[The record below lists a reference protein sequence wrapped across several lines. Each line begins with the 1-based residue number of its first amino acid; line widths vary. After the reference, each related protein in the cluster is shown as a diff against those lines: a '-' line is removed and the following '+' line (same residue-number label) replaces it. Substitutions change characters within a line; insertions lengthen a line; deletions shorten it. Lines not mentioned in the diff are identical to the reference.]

1 MHKGRD
7 GRQIN
12 TTGVCIERNDRYCV
26 VYRGTRAALIEAGL
40 AGPGHFPDAHRRLTW
55 HFPKAGANWSIRRK
69 TGGVYALTK
78 LKDPRG
84 IVAAELDAFRTA
96 RVAEARRD
104 SGFQRFLDGLA
115 LAGIA
120 PHARAK
126 AWGPIEEA
134 TERRASHGATRAA
147 EQLNGLETIAVATL
161 LLGFT
166 IYFWTRQA

>member
-55 HFPKAGANWSIRRK
+55 HFPKAGTNWSIRRK

-78 LKDPRG
+78 LKDSRG

-104 SGFQRFLDGLA
+104 SGFQRFLDA
-115 LAGIA
+115 LAPASGA
-120 PHARAK
+120 PHARTQEA
-126 AWGPIEEA
+126 A
-134 TERRASHGATRAA
+134 TERHARRGAMRGT
-147 EQLNGLETIAVATL
+147 EQLNGLETVAVATL